1 MNITDYIQ
9 SGILE
14 MYVLGI
20 TAPEETREVEEMAQK
35 HAEVRNEIDKI
46 NKDIELYAEKHSV
59 KPSPTIKPFLMASI
73 DYSERIKNGETPS
86 FPPELNKDSKISDY
100 AEWLNRKDIVLP
112 SDFKDFHAKIIGYT
126 PRAITAV
133 IWIGKMTPPEKHDH
147 EFEKFLIL
155 EGTCNITVGDKV
167 QSFVPGDY
175 FAIPLHEMHVV
186 RVTSDIPCKAILQR
200 IAA

>member
-1 MNITDYIQ
+1 MNVSEYIQ

-20 TAPEETREVEEMAQK
+20 ATPEEIKEVDEMAAK
-35 HAEVRNEIDKI
+35 HPEIRNEIETI
-46 NKDIELYAEKHSV
+46 SKDIELYAEMHAV
-59 KPSPTIKPFLMASI
+59 KPSPTIKPFLLASI
-73 DYSERIKNGETPS
+73 DYSERIKNGETTS

-126 PRAITAV
+126 PKAITAV

-167 QSFVPGDY
+167 HSFVPGDY

-186 RVTSDIPCKAILQR
+186 RVTSAIPCKAIC
-200 IAA
+200 IA